1 MNYKGTIIH
10 IGETETIGAKGFTK
24 RILVAEDQSQTYKQ
38 KICFEFHKDKCA
50 MLDSFAI
57 NDLVEIE
64 FNLNG
69 KEFNGKYYNTL
80 QGWKITNTEINF

>member
-24 RILVAEDQSQTYKQ
+24 KILVAEDQSQTYKQ

-64 FNLNG
+64 LGKNILN
-69 KEFNGKYYNTL
+69 YISVYIR
-80 QGWKITNTEINF
+80 QPKIPASKSEG